1 MAKVWDK
8 NRKKYADLQL
18 IFVSAVC
25 YTKKIS
31 KKEKGERRMQTKQ
44 WGNACRTTVVCVD
57 SYDDRVMRGRLYH
70 PHLPEGMSFR
80 SVLELLL
87 LMHGALEPET

>member
-1 MAKVWDK
+1 
-8 NRKKYADLQL
+8 
-18 IFVSAVC
+18 
-25 YTKKIS
+25 
-31 KKEKGERRMQTKQ
+31 MQTKQ

-87 LMHGALEPET
+87 RMHGALEPET

>member
-1 MAKVWDK
+1 MW
-8 NRKKYADLQL
+8 
-18 IFVSAVC
+18 
-25 YTKKIS
+25 
-31 KKEKGERRMQTKQ
+31 
-44 WGNACRTTVVCVD
+44 D